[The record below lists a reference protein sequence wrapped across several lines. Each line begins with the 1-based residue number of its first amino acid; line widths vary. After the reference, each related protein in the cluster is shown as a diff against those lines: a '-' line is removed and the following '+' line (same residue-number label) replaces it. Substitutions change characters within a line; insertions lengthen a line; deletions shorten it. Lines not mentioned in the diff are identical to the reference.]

1 MRPDNVNKLNILL
14 ADDHILVREGLKRL
28 IDAEPDMKVIGEAAD
43 GRDAVDKAVRLSPR
57 IAVLD
62 VSMGEMNGADAARQ
76 IRAAC
81 PDTHVLAL
89 TVHEDKSYL
98 RELLEAGAAGYVL
111 KRAAAEELI
120 RAIRAV
126 ASGGVYVDPR
136 IAGKLFKPFVEPAAA
151 NGTGAEL
158 SDRETAVMRLIAQG
172 YTNKEI
178 AAQLGVSV
186 KTIET
191 YKARSM
197 EKLGLRSRVDIVRI
211 ASERGWLPAR

>member
-1 MRPDNVNKLNILL
+1 
-14 ADDHILVREGLKRL
+14 
-28 IDAEPDMKVIGEAAD
+28 
-43 GRDAVDKAVRLSPR
+43 
-57 IAVLD
+57 
-62 VSMGEMNGADAARQ
+62 
-76 IRAAC
+76 
-81 PDTHVLAL
+81 L

-98 RELLEAGAAGYVL
+98 RELLDAGAAGYVL

-136 IAGKLFKPFVEPAAA
+136 VAGKLFRAFTEPAAA
-151 NGTGAEL
+151 TTTTTVLEL
-158 SDRETAVMRLIAQG
+158 SERETAVMRLIALG

-197 EKLGLRSRVDIVRI
+197 EKLKVRDRPDLVRHAIRSGRLTED
-211 ASERGWLPAR
+211 AP

>member
-14 ADDHILVREGLKRL
+14 ADDHTLVREGLKRL
-28 IDAEPDMKVIGEAAD
+28 IEAEPDMKVIGEAAD